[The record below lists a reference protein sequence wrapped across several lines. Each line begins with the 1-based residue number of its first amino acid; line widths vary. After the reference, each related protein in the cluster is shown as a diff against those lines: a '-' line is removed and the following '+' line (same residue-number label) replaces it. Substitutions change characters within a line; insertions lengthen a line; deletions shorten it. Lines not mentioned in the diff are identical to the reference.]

1 MGEYALEHLDQ
12 ISDDSGDYADK
23 HLGEIAADSPDET
36 QEESDQQIL
45 ARAKR
50 NFQIAADSETEIRKD
65 ALDDLKFCKGDQ
77 WAPEIRRQRENEK
90 RPCLTVNQ
98 LPQFIRQ
105 ITNDQRQNRPSIKI
119 DALDFG
125 ADTKD
130 AEIREGLIRHIEEQS
145 NAEIAYDTAFE
156 QAAKCGFGYFRID
169 HDYKDPKSFDQE
181 IFIKR
186 IRNQFSVYLD
196 PAAQE
201 PDGSDANWGHVFDQM
216 SKSEFRAMFPN
227 SSLAKMDDWTSTGD
241 QSESGWFEVDG
252 CRISEYFEKSFE
264 RKTLLLLTNGE
275 IYFEDEIPE
284 GLDPSVG
291 VKQHRETV
299 IAVIYRYKIN
309 GVEILEK
316 TRCPGKFI
324 PIIPVYG
331 DEYMIEGQKTLEGVI
346 RHAKDPQ
353 RIVNFTRTAE
363 IEAIAL
369 APKAPWLIAE
379 GQDEGFTKEWKTVN
393 RENLAVLHYKPKTI
407 GGEAVPP
414 PKRIVEEPAIQ
425 AIAAAGAQFQQDLR
439 ATTGVQDAELGKE
452 SNEVS
457 GRAIERRT
465 KQAQVS
471 NFHFSDNFARSLKHA
486 GRIILEWMPEI
497 YDTARTV
504 RVINPEGKS
513 DIIWINKVF
522 LENGQ
527 EKLITLTEGN
537 FDVTV
542 DTGPSYSTKRQ
553 EAVASMIDIT
563 QKYPKIMDIAG
574 DIMVENM
581 DWPGAQVVADR
592 IRKTLPPGLV
602 DDPGK
607 EPIPPQAQAQM
618 QQMNQ
623 AIQAL
628 TQQLQAAQKVIETDQ
643 VKSESRE
650 RVEYEKLKAQL
661 AMKVMEHEHGHAENT
676 FKAETAVLNKQLD
689 MLSPKFFGINPNP
702 PAQNPAS
709 GNGSNKP
716 TGGQPGNNPGE

>member
-1 MGEYALEHLDQ
+1 MGDYAEEHLDQ
-12 ISDDSGDYADK
+12 ISDSSLDQEHMEEAS
-23 HLGEIAADSPDET
+23 DET
-36 QEESDQQIL
+36 EGEDESDHQIL

-50 NFQIAADSETEIRKD
+50 NFQIASESETEIRRE

-77 WAPEIRRQRENEK
+77 WTSEIKRQREQEK

-125 ADTKD
+125 ADTRD

-156 QAAKCGFGYFRID
+156 QAAKGGFGYFRID
-169 HDYKDPKSFDQE
+169 HDYKDAKSFDQE
-181 IFIKR
+181 IFIRR

-196 PAAQE
+196 PSAQE
-201 PDGSDANWGHVFDQM
+201 PDGSDANWGHVFDQLT
-216 SKSEFRAMFPN
+216 KSEFRAQFPD
-227 SSLAKMDDWTSTGD
+227 STLAKMDDWTSTGD
-241 QSESGWFEVDG
+241 QAETGWFEVDG
-252 CRISEYFEKSFE
+252 CRISEYFEKKFE
-264 RKTLLLLTNGE
+264 RKRLFQLSNGDVH
-275 IYFEDEIPE
+275 FEEELPE
-284 GLDPSVG
+284 QLEPGVSIENMRWTVDPC
-291 VKQHRETV
+291 
-299 IAVIYRYKIN
+299 IFRYKIN
-309 GVEILEK
+309 GIEVLEK
-316 TRCPGKFI
+316 TKCPGKFI

-331 DEYMIEGQKTLEGVI
+331 DEYMIEGQRTLEGVI

-353 RIVNFTRTAE
+353 RIVNFTRSAE

-393 RENLAVLHYKPKTI
+393 KENLSVLHYKPKTI
-407 GGEAVPP
+407 GGETVPP

-425 AIAAAGAQFQQDLR
+425 AIASAGAQFQQDLR
-439 ATTGVQDAELGKE
+439 ATTGVQDAELGRA

-457 GRAIERRT
+457 GKAIERRT

-497 YDTARTV
+497 YDTPRTV
-504 RVINPEGKS
+504 RVINAEGKS
-513 DIIWINKVF
+513 EVIWINKTF

-527 EKLITLTEGN
+527 EKLISLAKGN
-537 FDVTV
+537 FDVAV
-542 DTGPSYSTKRQ
+542 DTGPSFSTKRQ

-602 DDPGK
+602 DDAGK
-607 EPIPPQAQAQM
+607 EPIPPQVQAQM

-628 TQQLQAAQKVIETDQ
+628 TQQLAAAQKVIETDQ
-643 VKSESRE
+643 IKSQSRE
-650 RVEYEKLKAQL
+650 RVEYEKLKANL
-661 AMKVMEHEHGHAENT
+661 ALEVMKQEHGHAENA

-689 MLSPKFFGINPNP
+689 MLSPKFFGINPNG
-702 PAQNPAS
+702 PAQNSAGS
-709 GNGSNKP
+709 NGSNINP
-716 TGGQPGNNPGE
+716 TGGSRPANNPGE